1 MASRNKRHRSSSV
14 QNVGTRST
22 RVRNAR
28 SKEIDGIKFRSLLE
42 AFCYRKLKEAGIKQE
57 YETKKFV
64 LLEGFH
70 YNAERYED
78 NGKTGY
84 NDKKAHKVR
93 DITYTPDFVDPNGK
107 WIIECKGYANER
119 FPLKWKM
126 FMKQLNEMDDPPILF
141 VPRNQNQILETIEKI
156 LELIAPTE

>member
-14 QNVGTRST
+14 QNAGTRST
-22 RVRNAR
+22 RVQNAR
-28 SKEIDGIKFRSLLE
+28 SKEIDGINFRSLLE
-42 AFCYRKLKEAGIKQE
+42 AFCYRKLKDAGIKLE

-84 NDKKAHKVR
+84 KDKKTHKVR

-156 LELIAPTE
+156 LELMAPTK

>member
-1 MASRNKRHRSSSV
+1 M
-14 QNVGTRST
+14 
-22 RVRNAR
+22 
-28 SKEIDGIKFRSLLE
+28 E
-42 AFCYRKLKEAGIKQE
+42 AFCYQKLKDAGIKSE

-70 YNAERYED
+70 YNATRLED

-84 NDKKAHKVR
+84 NDKQKHKVR
-93 DITYTPDFVDPNGK
+93 DITYTPDFLDPKGR

-126 FMKQLNEMDDPPILF
+126 FMKQLNEQDDPPVLF
-141 VPRNQNQILETIEKI
+141 VPRNQKQVLQTIEMI
-156 LELIAPTE
+156 LELTAPTK